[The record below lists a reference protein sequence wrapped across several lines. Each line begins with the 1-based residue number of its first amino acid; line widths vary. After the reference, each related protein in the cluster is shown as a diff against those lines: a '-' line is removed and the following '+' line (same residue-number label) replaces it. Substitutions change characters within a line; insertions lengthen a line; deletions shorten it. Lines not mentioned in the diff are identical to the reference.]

1 MFNIGGGELLIIFLV
16 ALVVLG
22 PTKLPEAARQLG
34 KWMGEFRRLSAGF
47 QAEVRNAMDDPV
59 NHAVKKAE
67 AAQPIAA
74 KSADKDADGATDG
87 ADEDDDAQPAMT
99 PASSEI
105 VTLASVKVDETDD
118 EKADET
124 AAQTAPPVDS
134 ETGAPEDADEAPV
147 PKSTAIP
154 PIAPMSGSSA
164 LSNGSNAPTA
174 DAPTTKGL
182 PVEMAPD
189 PNEDSEG
196 SDNSEADDT
205 VEVAADP
212 PMFGD
217 R

>member
-47 QAEVRNAMDDPV
+47 QAEVRDAMDDPV

-74 KSADKDADGATDG
+74 KSADEDADGATDG
-87 ADEDDDAQPAMT
+87 ADEDDDTQPAMT

-118 EKADET
+118 ET
-124 AAQTAPPVDS
+124 AAQTAPPADS
-134 ETGAPEDADEAPV
+134 ETEAPEDADEAPV

-174 DAPTTKGL
+174 DAPTTEGL

-196 SDNSEADDT
+196 SDNSEPDDT

>member
-1 MFNIGGGELLIIFLV
+1 MFNVGGGELLIIFLV

-47 QAEVRNAMDDPV
+47 QAEVRDAMDDPV

-74 KSADKDADGATDG
+74 KSADKDADVATDG
-87 ADEDDDAQPAMT
+87 ADEADDTQPAMT

-118 EKADET
+118 ET
-124 AAQTAPPVDS
+124 AAQTASPVDS
-134 ETGAPEDADEAPV
+134 QTEAPEDADEAPV
-147 PKSTAIP
+147 PKSAAIP

>member
-1 MFNIGGGELLIIFLV
+1 MFNVGGGELLIIFLV

-87 ADEDDDAQPAMT
+87 ADEDDDTQPAMT

-118 EKADET
+118 QT

-134 ETGAPEDADEAPV
+134 ETEAPEDADEAPV

-154 PIAPMSGSSA
+154 PIAPMSGSNT
-164 LSNGSNAPTA
+164 LTNGSNAPTA

-189 PNEDSEG
+189 LNEDSEG

-205 VEVAADP
+205 VEVAAEP

>member
-1 MFNIGGGELLIIFLV
+1 MFNVGGGELLIIFLV

-87 ADEDDDAQPAMT
+87 ADEDDDTQPAMT

-118 EKADET
+118 QT

-134 ETGAPEDADEAPV
+134 ETEAPEDADEAPV
-147 PKSTAIP
+147 PKSTTIP
-154 PIAPMSGSSA
+154 PIAPMSGSNT
-164 LSNGSNAPTA
+164 LTNGSNAPTA

-189 PNEDSEG
+189 LNEDSEG

-205 VEVAADP
+205 VEVAAEP